1 MRRAA
6 NRMDSIQCRSRIRCD
21 AGSSASAVLVAA
33 VSCSAAGLCPR
44 RAAWHWPSRRPECA
58 RLLRAS
64 AARGIQK
71 VAAASWREY
80 LLFLLARFLPAGNV
94 VYRVAVAP
102 FPRRR
107 DAQCL
112 GPMDVR
118 EMARS
123 KTRVTSRFL
132 FGKRLH
138 DFFRSDGDFINPHPD
153 GIVDGVRD
161 RGHDRQARALADFFC
176 VKKVALIMFF

>member
-6 NRMDSIQCRSRIRCD
+6 NRMGSIQFRSRMECG
-21 AGSSASAVLVAA
+21 AGSSASAALVAA
-33 VSCSAAGLCPR
+33 SSCSAAGLCRP

-58 RLLRAS
+58 WLLRAF

-94 VYRVAVAP
+94 HRVAVAT
-102 FPRRR
+102 FPGRR
-107 DAQCL
+107 DAQRL

-123 KTRVTSRFL
+123 KTWVTSRFL

-153 GIVDGVRD
+153 SIVDG
-161 RGHDRQARALADFFC
+161 GDRQSTR
-176 VKKVALIMFF
+176 